1 MSIES
6 DGLRERFQKWK
17 PLPAITGK
25 YDKFE
30 TEITKENCAF
40 RDSYPHFRDSVM
52 KALNEGHIGLEDIAE
67 VIAQVYD
74 QTMSLIDVTVFYK
87 NEQNQYLVFQF
98 ASQYEYEG
106 AKKFDYLGEI
116 DEELFERF
124 RPIVDYLGSVQEA
137 YEFAKSYIVVNVE
150 EIPRHYFT

>member
-17 PLPAITGK
+17 PLPTITGK

-30 TEITKENCAF
+30 TLLTKENCAF
-40 RDSYPHFRDSVM
+40 RDSYPHFRTSVM
-52 KALNEGHIGLEDIAE
+52 KALNEGQIGLKDIVE
-67 VIAQVYD
+67 VVTQVYD
-74 QTMSLIDVTVFYK
+74 QAMSLIDVAVFYK

-98 ASQYEYEG
+98 ASQDEYEG
-106 AKKFDYLGEI
+106 AKTFDYLGEI
-116 DEELFERF
+116 NEELFERF
-124 RPIVDYLGSVQEA
+124 RPIVHYLGSLEEA
-137 YEFAKSYIVVNVE
+137 YEFARNNIVVNVD